1 MEIVS
6 VRKKRIS
13 LSLEELRKVLELES
27 VKDTD
32 GNIIQE
38 APLPVWANL
47 RQRERFGHRNRG
59 DQ

>member
-1 MEIVS
+1 MLLVCS
-6 VRKKRIS
+6 GFVQLFTTRPGDP
-13 LSLEELRKVLELES
+13 LG
-27 VKDTD
+27 KDAA